1 MKNTPLLKLE
11 NVSVYFEKR
20 VGLFKPPSLVGAL
33 VDVSLEVNKGEI
45 IAVVGESGCGKTT
58 LGKVI
63 TGLQRPNSGKLYYQ
77 GIELNKLDK
86 KLENEYRESIQMVQ
100 QDSFAALNPK
110 RTIFQSMADPLIEK
124 GIVKNRT
131 EAKHKVMELLEKVE
145 LSAPEQYLEKYPH
158 QLSGGQR
165 QRILLARAISLNP
178 KIIVADEPVSM
189 VDVSLRVSILN
200 LMSRLNKEMGVSF
213 IYITHDL
220 STARYIAQNGRIV
233 VMYLGKIVEIANV
246 QEAISEPKH
255 PYLQAL
261 ISAVPIPNPRLAR
274 EKKMLALRSIDLP
287 NPTKP
292 PKGCRFHPRCPYA
305 MEKCAN
311 YEPELKKRGSRY
323 VACHLYS

>member
-1 MKNTPLLKLE
+1 MNNTPLLKLE

-63 TGLQRPNSGKLYYQ
+63 TGLQHPNNGKLYYQ
-77 GIELNKLDK
+77 GIELNRLDK
-86 KLENEYRESIQMVQ
+86 KRRNEYRESIQMVQ

-131 EAKHKVMELLEKVE
+131 EAKHKVMELLERVE

-200 LMSRLNKEMGVSF
+200 LMARLNREMGVSF

-233 VMYLGKIVEIANV
+233 VMYLGKIVEVGNV
-246 QEAISEPKH
+246 QEAIGDPKH

-261 ISAVPIPNPRLAR
+261 ISAVPVPNPKLAR
-274 EKKMLALRSIDLP
+274 EKKMLALKSIDLP
-287 NPTKP
+287 DPTKP

-305 MEKCAN
+305 MEKCAD
-311 YEPELKKRGSRY
+311 YEPELKKRGNRY